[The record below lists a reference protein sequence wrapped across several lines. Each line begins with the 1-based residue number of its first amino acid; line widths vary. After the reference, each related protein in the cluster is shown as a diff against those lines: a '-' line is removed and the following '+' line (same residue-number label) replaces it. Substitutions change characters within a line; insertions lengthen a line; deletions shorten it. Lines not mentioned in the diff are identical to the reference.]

1 MINDIPL
8 ILITSDSDHCRTK
21 GATPRH
27 FDSPKAYSSAVAAAG
42 GVPVLGAEYCP
53 EELAELCDALLL
65 SGGDD
70 VGPELFGETPLNESV
85 RLDPDRDAFEI
96 PLTRAFLRLQKPIL
110 GICRGFQVLS
120 TVMGGT
126 MYQDLLEQLGIVH
139 SDDRIR
145 HVVTA
150 KPGSFFYNTF
160 GERFRTNSTH
170 HQAVREPGE
179 GLVVTAWSV
188 EGVIEAYEH
197 ERLPVFGTQFHPERL
212 TGAFRDARTPDFA
225 PIFTHFIDLARRRAS
240 ET

>member
-1 MINDIPL
+1 MINEKPL

-27 FDSPKAYSSAVAAAG
+27 FDSPKSYSSAVAAAG
-42 GVPVLGAEYCP
+42 GIPVLGAEYCP
-53 EELAELCDALLL
+53 DELAELCDALLL

-70 VGPELFGETPLNESV
+70 VEPALFGETVLNESV
-85 RLDPDRDAFEI
+85 RLDPDRDAFEV
-96 PLTRAFLRLQKPIL
+96 PLTRAFLRQKKPIL

-126 MYQDLLEQLGIVH
+126 MYQDLVEQLGIVH
-139 SDDRIR
+139 SDGRIR
-145 HVVTA
+145 HFVTA

-160 GERFRTNSTH
+160 GGRFRTNSTH

-197 ERLPVFGTQFHPERL
+197 ESLPVFGTQFHPERL
-212 TGAFRDARTPDFA
+212 TGAMRDACTPDFA
-225 PIFTHFIDLARRRAS
+225 PIFTHFIDLARRRAA
-240 ET
+240 EE